1 MSTKANVTKADYYEV
16 LSVSKTCS
24 DAELKT
30 SYRKLAMQYHPDRN
44 PDNPQAEA
52 KFREASEAYQ
62 VLSDPDKRAAYDR
75 FGHAGVNTAG
85 GQGSPFAGGVDIG
98 DIFGDIFGEMFNM
111 GGGGNGRRPSRA
123 QRGRDIRFDLTI
135 EFEEAVFGKE
145 TEVNIRRLELCTD
158 CNGSGSAAGRGPSTC
173 TQCGG
178 KGQVRFQQGFFSIA
192 RTCSACGGTGSVVSD
207 PCRTCRGDGRIEKEH
222 KISVNIPAGVEDGTR
237 IRYQGEGDAG
247 KFDGPNGDLYLV
259 LAVKPH
265 EFFERDGND
274 LHCVIPVSFPQVA
287 LGAEIEVPTLEGQT
301 KMRIAEGTQSGKE
314 FRLRGK
320 GVPFLN
326 EHGRGDLIVQIM
338 VETPKRLSKTQ
349 REAIRQLGDSLEMEN
364 KPTSRQNLLSKMKE
378 LFT

>member
-1 MSTKANVTKADYYEV
+1 VTKVDYYEV
-16 LSVSKTCS
+16 LSVPKTCN
-24 DAELKT
+24 DADLKT
-30 SYRKLAMQYHPDRN
+30 AYRRLAMQYHPDRN
-44 PDNPQAEA
+44 PDNPEAEA

-62 VLSDPDKRAAYDR
+62 VLSDPQKRAAYDR
-75 FGHAGVNTAG
+75 FGHAGVSGAG
-85 GQGSPFAGGVDIG
+85 SGFEGNPFAGGVDIG

-111 GGGGNGRRPSRA
+111 GGAAGNGRRASRA

-135 EFEEAVFGKE
+135 DFEEAVFGKE
-145 TEVNIRRLELCTD
+145 TEVTIRRLEACQD
-158 CNGSGSAAGRGPSTC
+158 CHGSGSAAGRAASVC

-192 RTCSACGGTGSVVSD
+192 RTCSACGGTGSVISD
-207 PCRTCRGDGRIEKEH
+207 PCRTCRGEGRVEREH
-222 KISVNIPAGVEDGTR
+222 LIKVSIPAGVEDGTR

-247 KFDGPNGDLYLV
+247 KFDGPSGDLYLV
-259 LAVKPH
+259 LAVKAH

-287 LGAEIEVPTLEGQT
+287 LGAEIDVPTLEGQT
-301 KMRIAEGTQSGKE
+301 RMRITEGTQSGKE

-326 EHGRGDLIVQIM
+326 EHGRGDLIVQIV
-338 VETPKRLSKTQ
+338 VETPKRLTKTQ
-349 REAIRQLGDSLEMEN
+349 RDLIRSLGDSLQVEN
-364 KPTSRQNLLSKMKE
+364 KPTSRSILSKMKE